1 MTVAMGTMMVGMAD
15 VDFFWDPVCPWAW
28 LTSRWVVNVLEERPM
43 TVDWKFIALRIV
55 NEDRDY
61 EKEFRPGYERGHTR
75 GLELLRVA
83 AALRETEGP
92 ESVLPYY
99 TAVGTALHLERRHEE
114 FDAPAG
120 FERILGEL
128 GHPTDLAGAA
138 VDTGYDAV
146 IREETKTALDRT
158 GGNIGTPVLTFGPP
172 DGPSFF
178 GPVINK
184 APKGADAVELWD
196 AVVALGS
203 NPHFSELKRSL
214 RGRPDFG

>member
-1 MTVAMGTMMVGMAD
+1 MAD

-28 LTSRWVVNVLEERPM
+28 LTSRWVVNVTAERPM
-43 TVDWKFIALRIV
+43 EVDWRFIALRIV

-83 AALRETEGP
+83 AALRAEVGP
-92 ESVLPYY
+92 EAVLPYY

-120 FERILGEL
+120 FERVLGEL
-128 GHPTDLAGAA
+128 GHPTRFAA
-138 VDTGYDAV
+138 AALDNSYDTV
-146 IREETKTALDRT
+146 IRGETKLALERT

-178 GPVINK
+178 GPVINR
-184 APKGADAVELWD
+184 APTGAAAVELWD

-214 RGRPDFG
+214 RGRPQFD

>member
-1 MTVAMGTMMVGMAD
+1 MAD

-28 LTSRWVVNVLEERPM
+28 LTSRWVVNVMAERPM
-43 TVDWKFIALRIV
+43 EVDWRFIALRIV

-75 GLELLRVA
+75 GLEMLRVA
-83 AALRETEGP
+83 AALRERAGVDA
-92 ESVLPYY
+92 VLPYY
-99 TAVGTALHLERRHEE
+99 TAVGEALHLHKRHTD
-114 FDAPAG
+114 FDEPAG
-120 FERILGEL
+120 HESVLRDL
-128 GHPTDLAGAA
+128 GHPVTLASAA
-138 VDTGYDAV
+138 LEIGYDVV
-146 IREETKTALDRT
+146 IREETAEALRRT

-184 APKGADAVELWD
+184 APEGAAAVELWE

-203 NPHFSELKRSL
+203 NPNFSELKRSL
-214 RGRPDFG
+214 RGRPDFD

>member
-1 MTVAMGTMMVGMAD
+1 MGTIMVMAD

-28 LTSRWVVNVLEERPM
+28 LTSRWVVNVLAERPM
-43 TVDWKFIALRIV
+43 EVVWKFIALRIV

-61 EKEFRPGYERGHTR
+61 AKEFRPGYERGHTR

-83 AALRETEGP
+83 AALREQVGP
-92 ESVLPYY
+92 DAVLPYY

-114 FDAPAG
+114 FDVPTG
-120 FERILGEL
+120 VEGILRDL
-128 GHPTDLAGAA
+128 GHPLELAKAQLDPA
-138 VDTGYDAV
+138 YDAV
-146 IREETKTALDRT
+146 IREETATALERT

-178 GPVINK
+178 GPVINR
-184 APKGADAVELWD
+184 APKGAAAVELWD

-214 RGRPDFG
+214 RGRPQFD

>member
-1 MTVAMGTMMVGMAD
+1 MVAMAD

-61 EKEFRPGYERGHTR
+61 ERDFRPGYERGHTR

-83 AALRETEGP
+83 AAIRERVGP
-92 ESVLPYY
+92 DAVLPYY
-99 TAVGTALHLERRHEE
+99 TAVGEALHLHRRHEE
-114 FDAPAG
+114 FDSPAG
-120 FERILGEL
+120 IESILRDL
-128 GHPTDLAGAA
+128 GHPADLAGAQLDPA
-138 VDTGYDAV
+138 FDAV
-146 IREETKTALDRT
+146 IRAETATALERT

-178 GPVINK
+178 GPVINR
-184 APKGADAVELWD
+184 APKGAEATELWD

-214 RGRPDFG
+214 RGRPQFD

>member
-1 MTVAMGTMMVGMAD
+1 MAD

-28 LTSRWVVNVLEERPM
+28 LTSRWVVNVLGERPM
-43 TVDWKFIALRIV
+43 EVDWKFIALRIV

-61 EKEFRPGYERGHTR
+61 EKEFRPGYERGHAR

-83 AALRETEGP
+83 AAIRARVGADA
-92 ESVLPYY
+92 VLPYY

-114 FDAPAG
+114 FDSPEG
-120 FERILGEL
+120 FERILDQL
-128 GHPTDLAGAA
+128 GHPRDLAGAA
-138 VDTGYDAV
+138 LDTGFDAV
-146 IREETKTALDRT
+146 VRAETKTALERT
-158 GGNIGTPVLTFGPP
+158 GGNVGTPVLTFGPP

-184 APKGADAVELWD
+184 APKGAEAVQLWD

-214 RGRPDFG
+214 RGRPDFD